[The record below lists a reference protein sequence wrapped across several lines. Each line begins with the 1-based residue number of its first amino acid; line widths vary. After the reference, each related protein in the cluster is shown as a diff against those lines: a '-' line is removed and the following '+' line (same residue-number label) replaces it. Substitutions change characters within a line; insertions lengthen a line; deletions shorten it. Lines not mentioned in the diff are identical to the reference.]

1 MLTFVYGF
9 LFASVLIV
17 SMSCAWDSRI
27 VKRGFLAQARYD
39 EKKKEWRVACKFIS
53 VFKEI
58 DDIRSGRKPGAI
70 KYVD

>member
-17 SMSCAWDSRI
+17 SLSCAWASRLI
-27 VKRGFLAQARYD
+27 KRGFFAQARYD
-39 EKKKEWRVACKFIS
+39 EKKKEWRVSGKFIS
-53 VFKEI
+53 VFNEI
-58 DDIRSGRKPGAI
+58 ADIRSGRKPGAI